1 MDKYK
6 SVIVAASLFSILTT
20 NAWASPKDNDYSE
33 NYDSKAIEKPQQ
45 HIGENGEVILDP
57 SDMSVF
63 KPTALKSLEDFNDHY
78 RLYKYDTISVKI
90 IGFKDAQGLD
100 NIMIG
105 TDGYVNL
112 PYAGSVRLAGLTIE
126 EAKQVL
132 TAKFGKY
139 IKIPDMSVMVNSYG
153 PRKVQVL
160 GEVNKP
166 GIVELASDDMN
177 ITSAISKAGW
187 VTTYGRIKKVQVIRI
202 IDGVMYVKEANIKDY
217 IEKHDIN
224 QNFALE
230 DGDILYIPKSNKID
244 YKQDILPLLG
254 VYTTYKAVTDD

>member
-1 MDKYK
+1 MNK
-6 SVIVAASLFSILTT
+6 SKKIVIVATLLSVLTT
-20 NAWASPKDNDYSE
+20 NAWATPKNNDYNE
-33 NYDSKAIEKPQQ
+33 KYNYQNVEKSQQ
-45 HIGENGEVILDP
+45 YVGKNGEVILDS
-57 SDMSVF
+57 SDMSIF
-63 KPTALKSLEDFNDHY
+63 KPAALKSLEDFNEHY

-112 PYAGSVRLAGLTIE
+112 PYAGSVKLAGLTVE
-126 EAKQVL
+126 EAKQIL
-132 TAKFGKY
+132 TTKFGKY

-160 GEVNKP
+160 GEVNSP
-166 GIVELASDDMN
+166 GTVELASDDMN

-187 VTTYGRIKKVQVIRI
+187 VTTYGRIKKVQAIRI
-202 IDGVMYVKEANIKDY
+202 IDGIMYVKEANIKDY
-217 IEKHDIN
+217 IEKRDVS

-244 YKQDILPLLG
+244 FHQDILPLLN
-254 VYTTYKAVTDD
+254 VYNTYRAITD

>member
-1 MDKYK
+1 MNK
-6 SVIVAASLFSILTT
+6 SKKIVIVATLLSVLTT
-20 NAWASPKDNDYSE
+20 NAWATPKNSDY
-33 NYDSKAIEKPQQ
+33 NKKYDYQNVEKSQQ
-45 HIGENGEVILDP
+45 YIGENSEVILDS

-63 KPTALKSLEDFNDHY
+63 KPTALKSLEDFNEHY

-112 PYAGSVRLAGLTIE
+112 PYAGSVKLAGLTVE
-126 EAKQVL
+126 EAKQIL

-160 GEVNKP
+160 GEVNNP
-166 GIVELASDDMN
+166 GTVELASDDMN

-187 VTTYGRIKKVQVIRI
+187 VTTYGRIKKVQAIRI
-202 IDGVMYVKEANIKDY
+202 IDGVMYVKEANIKNY
-217 IEKHDIN
+217 IEKRDVS

-244 YKQDILPLLG
+244 FHQDILPLLN
-254 VYTTYKAVTDD
+254 VYNTYRAITD

>member
-1 MDKYK
+1 MNKRK
-6 SVIVAASLFSILTT
+6 KIVIAVTLLSALTT
-20 NAWASPKDNDYSE
+20 NVWATPKNNDYNE
-33 NYDSKAIEKPQQ
+33 RDNYQNAEKYQQ
-45 HIGENGEVILDP
+45 HIGENGEVILDS
-57 SDMSVF
+57 SDMSIF
-63 KPTALKSLEDFNDHY
+63 KPTALKSLEDFNEHY

-112 PYAGSVRLAGLTIE
+112 PYAGSVKLAGLTVE
-126 EAKQVL
+126 EAKQIL
-132 TAKFGKY
+132 TVKFGKY

-160 GEVNKP
+160 GEVNNP
-166 GIVELASDDMN
+166 GIIELPSDDMN

-187 VTTYGRIKKVQVIRI
+187 VTTYGRIKKVQAIRI

-254 VYTTYKAVTDD
+254 MYTTYKAVTED

>member
-1 MDKYK
+1 MRKYK
-6 SVIVAASLFSILTT
+6 TVIVTTSILSILATT
-20 NAWASPKDNDYSE
+20 AWATPKSNNYGE
-33 NYDSKAIEKPQQ
+33 KYDSQVIEKSQQ
-45 HIGENGEVILDP
+45 YVGENGEVILDS

-63 KPTALKSLEDFNDHY
+63 KPAALKSLEDFNDYY

-112 PYAGSVRLAGLTIE
+112 PYAGSVKLAGLTIE

-139 IKIPDMSVMVNSYG
+139 IKIPDMSVIVNSYG

-160 GEVNKP
+160 GEVNNP
-166 GIVELASDDMN
+166 GTVELASDDMN

-187 VTTYGRIKKVQVIRI
+187 VTTYGRIKKVQAIRI

-217 IEKHDIN
+217 IEKRDVS

-244 YKQDILPLLG
+244 FHQDILPLLN
-254 VYTTYKAVTDD
+254 VYNTYRAITD

>member
-1 MDKYK
+1 MNKCK
-6 SVIVAASLFSILTT
+6 NGIIIVSLLSILTT
-20 NAWASPKDNDYSE
+20 TAWASPKDNDYSE
-33 NYDSKAIEKPQQ
+33 NYNSKSIEEFQQ
-45 HIGENGEVILDP
+45 HIGENGEIILEP

-63 KPTALKSLEDFNDHY
+63 KPAALKSLEDFNEYY

-112 PYAGSVRLAGLTIE
+112 PYAGSVKLAGLTVE
-126 EAKQVL
+126 EAKQIL

-160 GEVNKP
+160 GEVNNP
-166 GIVELASDDMN
+166 GTVELASDDMN

-187 VTTYGRIKKVQVIRI
+187 VTTYGRIKKVQAIRI
-202 IDGVMYVKEANIKDY
+202 IDGVMYVKEANIKNY
-217 IEKHDIN
+217 IEKRDVS

-244 YKQDILPLLG
+244 FHQDILPLLN
-254 VYTTYKAVTDD
+254 VYNTYKAITD